1 MNQERIIFPLVK
13 IHKLLVF
20 LGVFIGLSVLK
31 AAAPYCGM
39 IHQLMT
45 VAIITVSYGFY
56 VKYATFVQKNEEMK
70 INYESIFR
78 KFGTIFDQ

>member
-1 MNQERIIFPLVK
+1 METEKTVELIMNQERIIFPLVK

-45 VAIITVSYGFY
+45 IAIITVSYGFY
-56 VKYATFVQKNEEMK
+56 VKYTTFVQKNEDK
-70 INYESIFR
+70 I
-78 KFGTIFDQ
+78 